1 MESLFC
7 LDVTIFSHY
16 YGFESTLHLI
26 LKGQLNNRQQIW
38 DFIIKMIKKFETEFP
53 NLVEFVSYRKV
64 VSCLLI

>member
-7 LDVTIFSHY
+7 LDIYHIQPLLC
-16 YGFESTLHLI
+16 FESTLHLI

-53 NLVEFVSYRKV
+53 NLVEFVNYRKV